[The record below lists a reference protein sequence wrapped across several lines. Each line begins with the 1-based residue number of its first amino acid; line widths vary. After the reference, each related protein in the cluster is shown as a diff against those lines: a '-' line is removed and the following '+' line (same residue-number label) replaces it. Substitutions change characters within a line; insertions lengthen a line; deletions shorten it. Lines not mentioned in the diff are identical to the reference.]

1 MRFLLPIAVL
11 ALAAAPAFAA
21 DIAVTRFHTPASL
34 ATAAPGPIAVRAG
47 AGLAPDS
54 LEARVWT
61 DAVAAA
67 LVRQGFTVVADA
79 PRVAEVSLEQAVV
92 ADSRPRERS
101 GVSVGV
107 GVGSGGGGWYGRRS
121 GVDLGV
127 GVGFRIGGNNGR
139 EDVAQ
144 ASTLGVTIRD
154 GAGAHLWEGRAE
166 TTLRTSSRKADPH
179 ALASE
184 MAERLFSGFPGES
197 GATIGT
203 R

>member
-107 GVGSGGGGWYGRRS
+107 GVGSG
-121 GVDLGV
+121 
-127 GVGFRIGGNNGR
+127 
-139 EDVAQ
+139 
-144 ASTLGVTIRD
+144 
-154 GAGAHLWEGRAE
+154 AHLWEGRAE